1 MEIRVFG
8 MTLRLEVIIIT
19 LLLGMI
25 MGGHLLCSCAKVP
38 ISEAFSAI
46 TEGEEN
52 MKPVEQ
58 PTNSDNA
65 IASGGGGG
73 VAPANQHRN
82 ASPENVGSGSGW
94 GRGLGLGLGLGALG
108 AGLALGGTTPT
119 PEPATEPVK
128 QQTAT
133 NTHADSSE
141 AFSDY
146 AAYRGGENNTDIT
159 GSWISKAS
167 KYSNDLGYQA
177 TAGKSNTYVGTAVP
191 LPDGELFFFKNNQ
204 FKPECCPGPYSS
216 STGCACMSAEQVK
229 YLNTRGG
236 NRTSDSEF

>member
-38 ISEAFSAI
+38 ISEAFSHI

-52 MKPVEQ
+52 MKPSEST
-58 PTNSDNA
+58 PA
-65 IASGGGGG
+65 AASGGE
-73 VAPANQHRN
+73 VAPANENRN
-82 ASPENVGSGSGW
+82 ASATSSSGSGM
-94 GRGLGLGLGLGALG
+94 GMGLGALG
-108 AGLALGGTTPT
+108 AGLALGGGTPS
-119 PEPATEPVK
+119 PVPAAEPAK

-133 NTHADSSE
+133 NTHADLSD

-146 AAYRGGENNTDIT
+146 ATYRGGENNTDIT

-167 KYSNDLGYQA
+167 KYSNDLGYQS

>member
-65 IASGGGGG
+65 VASGGGGG

-82 ASPENVGSGSGW
+82 ASAENAGSGSGM
-94 GRGLGLGLGLGALG
+94 GMGMGMGLGALG

-133 NTHADSSE
+133 NTHADTSE

>member
-38 ISEAFSAI
+38 ISEAFSANADA
-46 TEGEEN
+46 EGEEN
-52 MKPVEQ
+52 MKS
-58 PTNSDNA
+58 PTESTSTA
-65 IASGGGGG
+65 PSGGD
-73 VAPANQHRN
+73 VAPANQDK
-82 ASPENVGSGSGW
+82 STSSGSGSGS
-94 GRGLGLGLGLGALG
+94 GMGMGMGMGLGALG
-108 AGLALGGTTPT
+108 AGLALGGGTPT
-119 PEPATEPVK
+119 PEPAKEPAK

-133 NTHADSSE
+133 NTHADQSE

-146 AAYRGGENNTDIT
+146 AAYRGSENNSDIT

-177 TAGKSNTYVGTAVP
+177 TAGKANTYVGTAVP

>member
-58 PTNSDNA
+58 EQPSNSDPA
-65 IASGGGGG
+65 TASGGA
-73 VAPANQHRN
+73 VAPANQRRN
-82 ASPENVGSGSGW
+82 ASNASNASSETASGSIMS
-94 GRGLGLGLGLGALG
+94 ALN
-108 AGLALGGTTPT
+108 AGFALGGIPT
-119 PEPATEPVK
+119 PEPAPAPEPVK

-133 NTHADSSE
+133 NTHADQSE

-204 FKPECCPGPYSS
+204 FKPDCCPGPYSS

>member
-58 PTNSDNA
+58 EQPTNSDPA
-65 IASGGGGG
+65 TASGGA

-82 ASPENVGSGSGW
+82 ASSETASGAIM
-94 GRGLGLGLGLGALG
+94 GALN
-108 AGLALGGTTPT
+108 AGLALGGIST

-128 QQTAT
+128 HQTAT
-133 NTHADSSE
+133 NTHADQSE

>member
-8 MTLRLEVIIIT
+8 LTLRLEVIIIT

-52 MKPVEQ
+52 MNKPAEP
-58 PTNSDNA
+58 PTT
-65 IASGGGGG
+65 ASGSAGA
-73 VAPANQHRN
+73 VPANEHRN
-82 ASPENVGSGSGW
+82 APASTSSGSGM
-94 GRGLGLGLGLGALG
+94 GMGLGALG
-108 AGLALGGTTPT
+108 AGLALGGGGATPT
-119 PEPATEPVK
+119 PEPATEPAK

-133 NTHADSSE
+133 NTHADQSE

-146 AAYRGGENNTDIT
+146 ATYRGGENNTDIT
-159 GSWISKAS
+159 GSWISKAN
-167 KYSNDLGYQA
+167 KYSNDLGYQS
-177 TAGKSNTYVGTAVP
+177 TAGKVNTYVGTAVP